1 MKRRHWQGHAVLIAV
16 TLIWGTTFAVTKSS
30 LDHVPPLY
38 FLAWRFSIAAAV
50 LAALNF
56 RALPSV
62 TWEELLGGLVM
73 GMTLTVGYI
82 TQTVGMVYSSAA
94 KAGFITGL
102 AVVLVPLVGAIFFRR
117 RPGFFVYIAAAV
129 AAVGLALLTLD
140 PSEGWS
146 IGLGEIYLLT
156 CAVAFAF
163 NILCLGYFA
172 PRCRVGVLTT
182 LQIAVIAVVCWLA
195 TSILETPVPLSGQ
208 MWLSL
213 LYLAVVATVITFS
226 GQVWGQR
233 LVSPERAA
241 LIYTLEPVFTAFFA
255 RLLLGETLPATGV
268 LGSILIMAGI
278 IGAELAPGKGKQ
290 REME

>member
-146 IGLGEIYLLT
+146 IG
-156 CAVAFAF
+156 
-163 NILCLGYFA
+163 
-172 PRCRVGVLTT
+172 
-182 LQIAVIAVVCWLA
+182 
-195 TSILETPVPLSGQ
+195 
-208 MWLSL
+208 
-213 LYLAVVATVITFS
+213 
-226 GQVWGQR
+226 
-233 LVSPERAA
+233 
-241 LIYTLEPVFTAFFA
+241 
-255 RLLLGETLPATGV
+255 
-268 LGSILIMAGI
+268 
-278 IGAELAPGKGKQ
+278 
-290 REME
+290 